1 MLAKVVEVAATPDVD
16 AASVTNLINQLV
28 ALAMG
33 GRPSLARCQGTLRGD
48 RPGLAEV
55 VAGVVE
61 WMGRKFCLGS
71 TAAELPVGMVVAL

>member
-48 RPGLAEV
+48 RPRLAEV

-61 WMGRKFCLGS
+61 WMGAKVLSGEHCC
-71 TAAELPVGMVVAL
+71 

>member
-48 RPGLAEV
+48 RP
-55 VAGVVE
+55 
-61 WMGRKFCLGS
+61 R
-71 TAAELPVGMVVAL
+71 